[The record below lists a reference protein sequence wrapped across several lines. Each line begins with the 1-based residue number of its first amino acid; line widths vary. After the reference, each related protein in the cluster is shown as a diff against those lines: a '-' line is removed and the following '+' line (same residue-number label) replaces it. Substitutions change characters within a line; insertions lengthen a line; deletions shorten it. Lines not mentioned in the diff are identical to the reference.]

1 MKKLFL
7 LAIAL
12 PLAAGASIIV
22 TGTPGETVTLNY
34 TVQPDPTLWITFL
47 TSFPLSETN
56 PSLGFYTD
64 VIGSLGG
71 PVDFALPPGSSP
83 DDDWT
88 TTLGTYTVDPSALP
102 SAEDDGTIRALYQ
115 RYSGDPG
122 VCSAACFV
130 DTQSVDVPFQVQV
143 TSTPEPSTTLGLLL
157 AGAELIRRRRRPV

>member
-22 TGTPGETVTLNY
+22 TGTPGETVTLDY
-34 TVQPDPTLWITFL
+34 TAQSDPALWITFVG
-47 TSFPLSETN
+47 SFPLSETN

-71 PVDFALPPGSSP
+71 PVDFALPPASA
-83 DDDWT
+83 DWA
-88 TTLGTYTVDPSALP
+88 TTLGTYTIDPAALP
-102 SAEDDGTIRALYQ
+102 SAEDDGTIRVLYQ

-122 VCSAACFV
+122 ICGAGCFV
-130 DTQSVDVPFQVQV
+130 DSQSLDVPFQVQV
-143 TSTPEPSTTLGLLL
+143 TPTPEPSTALGVLL
-157 AGAELIRRRRRPV
+157 AGIGMIRKRRRRG